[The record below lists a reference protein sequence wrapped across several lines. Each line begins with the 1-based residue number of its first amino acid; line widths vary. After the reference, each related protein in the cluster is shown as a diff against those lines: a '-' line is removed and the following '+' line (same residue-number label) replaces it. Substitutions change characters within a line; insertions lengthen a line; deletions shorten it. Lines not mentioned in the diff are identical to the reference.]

1 MFKTL
6 TLSVPIP
13 RISFSLIF
21 GYSRIPLTL
30 RKVTIPVV
38 LVLPSPAGLLVPTP
52 TKCNKLVEIPT
63 L

>member
-1 MFKTL
+1 MFNTL

-13 RISFSLIF
+13 RISFSLIS

-30 RKVTIPVV
+30 RKVTIPVTEV
-38 LVLPSPAGLLVPTP
+38 EPNPVGLLVPRP
-52 TKCNKLVEIPT
+52 TNSNLLVVIPT